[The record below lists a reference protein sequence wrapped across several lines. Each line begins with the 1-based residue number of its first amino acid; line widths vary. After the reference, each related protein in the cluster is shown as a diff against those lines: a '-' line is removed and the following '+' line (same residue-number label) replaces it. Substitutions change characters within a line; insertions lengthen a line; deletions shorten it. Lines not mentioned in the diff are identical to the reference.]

1 MVKFKP
7 KKIRVSIFILLM
19 HMKKNKIEM
28 GENKIKKPSMSF
40 VALIKI
46 YLQKIRGK

>member
-1 MVKFKP
+1 
-7 KKIRVSIFILLM
+7 
-19 HMKKNKIEM
+19 M

-46 YLQKIRGK
+46 YLQKIRGKWVFKINFKISKNGW